1 MKAIKLMIAAEV
13 IVFASAAILLI
24 WNENN
29 TTCSVDEAKMFE
41 TLLILCAIGCTKTYC
56 DVKE

>member
-1 MKAIKLMIAAEV
+1 MIAAEV

-29 TTCSVDEAKMFE
+29 LTCSVDEAKMFE
-41 TLLILCAIGCTKTYC
+41 TFLILLSIGCTKTYYN
-56 DVKE
+56 VKK

>member
-13 IVFASAAILLI
+13 IVFVYAAIFLI
-24 WNENN
+24 WNEDNLS
-29 TTCSVDEAKMFE
+29 CSIDVAKMFE
-41 TLLILCAIGCTKTYC
+41 TLLILCAIACTKTYC